1 MSVLIKGMKMPNKC
15 EECPLSFRQQDSDQ
29 GGCVVT
35 NYYIY
40 RKWGERKPY
49 WCPLV
54 EVVMPNIVHWLN
66 DIEIVRC
73 HDCKHKDGHY
83 CHNKDGFAE
92 GNFVRD
98 DDYCSRG
105 ELELEEVEE

>member
-1 MSVLIKGMKMPNKC
+1 MSILIKGMKMPPTCRYC
-15 EECPLSFRQQDSDQ
+15 EFERIGQFGGEWCALTKTDIPRKPIKRLKDCPLA
-29 GGCVVT
+29 
-35 NYYIY
+35 
-40 RKWGERKPY
+40 
-49 WCPLV
+49 